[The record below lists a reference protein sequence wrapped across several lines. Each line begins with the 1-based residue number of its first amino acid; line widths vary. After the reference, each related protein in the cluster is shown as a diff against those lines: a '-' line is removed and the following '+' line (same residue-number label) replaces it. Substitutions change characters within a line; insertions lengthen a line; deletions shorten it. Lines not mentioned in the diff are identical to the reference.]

1 MKNNTGIKN
10 KIKHFINIF
19 DKRSYETFKIV
30 VNGILCLKD
39 WKQGDLANLGEVTL
53 GKIQYFFD
61 KSKWNYQKLN
71 SLRIQWIRNKI
82 GGARDKISDI
92 LIFDGTVFAKNKASK
107 FCGLTD
113 YFFSNKDKKVV
124 RGIELFGAS
133 IITDNG
139 LKYILGIEIFTKIK
153 DKFLLKNEG
162 ASEINSAW
170 RKFMIKT
177 IKKTKSWLVV
187 LDSGFKGAEM
197 CKNIFENC
205 KKHFLVRIS
214 ATQVFF
220 DEKGEKFK
228 ISELL
233 KKKNAI
239 YFENGKMWVFKGV
252 FLQSWNKKGF
262 KKRIN
267 IIVFYKNGLKNPS
280 VLATSAE
287 ISDIYDNMIKKT
299 EKNLLKKN

>member
-1 MKNNTGIKN
+1 
-10 KIKHFINIF
+10 
-19 DKRSYETFKIV
+19 
-30 VNGILCLKD
+30 
-39 WKQGDLANLGEVTL
+39 
-53 GKIQYFFD
+53 
-61 KSKWNYQKLN
+61 
-71 SLRIQWIRNKI
+71 
-82 GGARDKISDI
+82 
-92 LIFDGTVFAKNKASK
+92 
-107 FCGLTD
+107 
-113 YFFSNKDKKVV
+113 
-124 RGIELFGAS
+124 
-133 IITDNG
+133 
-139 LKYILGIEIFTKIK
+139 
-153 DKFLLKNEG
+153 
-162 ASEINSAW
+162 
-170 RKFMIKT
+170 MIKT

-299 EKNLLKKN
+299 EKIFGRKIRRK

>member
-1 MKNNTGIKN
+1 M
-10 KIKHFINIF
+10 IN
-19 DKRSYETFKIV
+19 R
-30 VNGILCLKD
+30 L
-39 WKQGDLANLGEVTL
+39 
-53 GKIQYFFD
+53 
-61 KSKWNYQKLN
+61 
-71 SLRIQWIRNKI
+71 
-82 GGARDKISDI
+82 
-92 LIFDGTVFAKNKASK
+92 
-107 FCGLTD
+107 
-113 YFFSNKDKKVV
+113 FFSNKDKKVV

-267 IIVFYKNGLKNPS
+267 IIVF
-280 VLATSAE
+280 
-287 ISDIYDNMIKKT
+287 IKID
-299 EKNLLKKN
+299 